1 MSYIWNKS
9 NKWRKKNGVL
19 AIYINVVQSYF
30 YLKKKK
36 KTEERGIFKKLKT

>member
-1 MSYIWNKS
+1 MSYIWSKS

-19 AIYINVVQSYF
+19 AIYINVVKSYF

-36 KTEERGIFKKLKT
+36 KQRKGEFFKN

>member
-30 YLKKKK
+30 YFKKK